1 MARSESEIPRVL
13 LLLGDEAALI
23 EDAANALKEQVVP
36 GSAAAFNAAVFR
48 ASEGAG
54 GAVAQANTLPMM
66 SRQRYVEV
74 REVGQANAELLD
86 ALVAYA
92 ANPSP
97 STVMVL
103 RGRKLG
109 NTKAARAL
117 RAAVKKLGG
126 LRSFKS
132 RDMRPADVARKRVQE
147 AGVAIAPDALRRLVE
162 LTGPNTA
169 QLRMEVDKLVCAVGG
184 EGRIELTHVEEAC
197 ALVAEAVVWD
207 LTDAIVAR
215 DGGRAM
221 DACHRLI
228 GGAGAQRS
236 THQLISMIAWQV
248 RDLLALQEALRAGS
262 PPPGRW
268 ARTPSWKLNKAKERL
283 RRQRIDPAKVTAAL
297 ARANRALNR
306 SKAGDLRVFEGLVL
320 ELTAG

>member
-1 MARSESEIPRVL
+1 VSESEIPRVVL
-13 LLLGDEAALI
+13 MLGDEAALI
-23 EDAANALKEQVVP
+23 DDAAAALKVQVVP
-36 GSAAAFNAAVFR
+36 GAAAAFNAAVFR
-48 ASEGAG
+48 VSEGAG
-54 GAVAQANTLPMM
+54 GAVAQANTQPMM

-74 REVGQANAELLD
+74 REVGQASAELLG
-86 ALVAYA
+86 ALAEYA
-92 ANPSP
+92 ANPNP

-109 NTKAARAL
+109 NTKAARSL
-117 RAAVKKLGG
+117 RATVKKLGG
-126 LRSFKS
+126 IRSFKA
-132 RDMRPADVARKRVQE
+132 RDQRPADLVQRRVKE
-147 AGVAIAPDALRRLVE
+147 AGCAIASDALRRLVE
-162 LTGPNTA
+162 LTGTDTA
-169 QLRMEVDKLVCAVGG
+169 RLRMEVDKLVCAVGG
-184 EGRIELTHVEEAC
+184 EGRIELSHVEEAC

-221 DACHRLI
+221 DACHRLV
-228 GGAGAQRS
+228 GAAGAQRS

-248 RDLLALQEALRAGS
+248 RDLLMLQEALRSGA

-268 ARTPSWKLNKAKERL
+268 ARSPSWKINKAKERL
-283 RRQRIDPAKVTAAL
+283 RRQRIDPARVTAAL